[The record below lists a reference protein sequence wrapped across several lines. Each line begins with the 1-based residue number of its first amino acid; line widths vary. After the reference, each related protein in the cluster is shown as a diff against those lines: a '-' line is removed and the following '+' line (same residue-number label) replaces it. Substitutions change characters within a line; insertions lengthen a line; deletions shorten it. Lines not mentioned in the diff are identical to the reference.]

1 MGILIRILA
10 EMRTE
15 RAAKRRYA
23 SADSASLAMR
33 ILAIISVTIGIYAT
47 LGARALG
54 ASSGEVVTAKPPG
67 SDSIEALST

>member
-1 MGILIRILA
+1 
-10 EMRTE
+10 
-15 RAAKRRYA
+15 
-23 SADSASLAMR
+23 MR

-54 ASSGEVVTAKPPG
+54 ASSGEVVTAKKPPG

>member
-1 MGILIRILA
+1 
-10 EMRTE
+10 
-15 RAAKRRYA
+15 
-23 SADSASLAMR
+23 MR
-33 ILAIISVTIGIYAT
+33 ILAIVSVTIGIYAM